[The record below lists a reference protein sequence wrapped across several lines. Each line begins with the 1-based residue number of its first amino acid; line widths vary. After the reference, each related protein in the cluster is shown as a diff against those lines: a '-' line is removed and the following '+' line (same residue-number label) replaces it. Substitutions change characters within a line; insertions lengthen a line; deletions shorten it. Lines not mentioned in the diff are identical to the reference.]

1 MIVSD
6 SSESENSESTQGT
19 EKKCFLFFFAMFQI
33 LLLYIFLI
41 YAGSGSNFMN
51 PFEDCQSPTN
61 QPVINT
67 KGNDYNSYFQFQM
80 LLYMFLN

>member
-19 EKKCFLFFFAMFQI
+19 EKKCFLLFSAMFQI

-41 YAGSGSNFMN
+41 YAGSGSNFMT

-67 KGNDYNSYFQFQM
+67 EGNDYNSDFLFQM
-80 LLYMFLN
+80 LQYMFLN